1 MEENDK
7 IWTKIFFFFSSSYVL
22 GNSTSKLSD
31 INLNIRICALFL
43 NILIYFFSFPSWLA
57 QLQWRHLVASYPV

>member
-7 IWTKIFFFFSSSYVL
+7 IWTGIFFFSSSYDVL
-22 GNSTSKLSD
+22 GNSTSKLPG
-31 INLNIRICALFL
+31 INLNIRICALSL

-57 QLQWRHLVASYPV
+57 QLQWRHLVASYSV